1 MQPEISRRCN
11 SCGAS
16 TPEGSMFCPE
26 CGQPLGEG
34 PGATDTHKVAEQ
46 KTPGESSA
54 VASAAGSDASPAG
67 EAQPSAPAPA
77 QPPAQ
82 VETAG
87 SDPKPEIKT
96 EDQTVSSANPTR
108 VERTREKLQ
117 HASSVAR
124 GAIEQNV
131 KRADK
136 IRHVSSAMLEEAS
149 YDPSLRFVL
158 VALGVFIVF
167 LLLLLLSKVMG

>member
-1 MQPEISRRCN
+1 
-11 SCGAS
+11 
-16 TPEGSMFCPE
+16 MFCPE
-26 CGQPLGEG
+26 CGQPLGEE
-34 PGATDTHKVAEQ
+34 PGATDAQEIVEQ
-46 KTPGESSA
+46 EPPAGESSA
-54 VASAAGSDASPAG
+54 VVSAAGNDASQVD
-67 EAQPSAPAPA
+67 EAQPCAPAPA
-77 QPPAQ
+77 QPAAQ

-87 SDPKPEIKT
+87 SDPKPETKT
-96 EDQTVSSANPTR
+96 EGQTVSPANPTR

>member
-1 MQPEISRRCN
+1 S
-11 SCGAS
+11 S
-16 TPEGSMFCPE
+16 
-26 CGQPLGEG
+26 
-34 PGATDTHKVAEQ
+34 DTSQ
-46 KTPGESSA
+46 
-54 VASAAGSDASPAG
+54 AG

-77 QPPAQ
+77 QPAAR
-82 VETAG
+82 VETAD
-87 SDPKPEIKT
+87 SDPNPETKRGG
-96 EDQTVSSANPTR
+96 QTVSPENPTR

-136 IRHVSSAMLEEAS
+136 IRHVSSAMLEEAH

-158 VALGVFIVF
+158 VALGLFILF
-167 LLLLLLSKVMG
+167 LLLLVLSKVMG

>member
-1 MQPEISRRCN
+1 
-11 SCGAS
+11 
-16 TPEGSMFCPE
+16 MFCPE
-26 CGQPLGEG
+26 CGQPLGQE
-34 PGATDTHKVAEQ
+34 PGATDAQKIAEQ
-46 KTPGESSA
+46 ETPGESSA
-54 VASAAGSDASPAG
+54 AVSAAGSDTSQAG

-82 VETAG
+82 VETAD
-87 SDPKPEIKT
+87 SDPNPETKR
-96 EDQTVSSANPTR
+96 EGQTVSPENPTR